1 MTSEL
6 PDELRRSSPFS
17 WLPRLVRLSVARE
30 DARNCSAGIL
40 RVYLCNGG
48 SLPLLALEMLWH
60 DYDMIAEFVRK
71 DEGWNLILFISWN
84 RAANLR
90 EGASMPAKK
99 R

>member
-71 DEGWNLILFISWN
+71 DEGWNLILFISWR
-84 RAANLR
+84 RAATS
-90 EGASMPAKK
+90 EQKSVDACQK